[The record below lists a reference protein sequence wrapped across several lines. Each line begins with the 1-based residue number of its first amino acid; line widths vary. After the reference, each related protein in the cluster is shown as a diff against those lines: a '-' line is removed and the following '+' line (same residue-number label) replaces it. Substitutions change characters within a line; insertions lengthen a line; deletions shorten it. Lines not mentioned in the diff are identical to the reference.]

1 MKISITQSKVREQY
15 SDYRLALC
23 KGVHD
28 ILDSGFL
35 AMDSKF
41 QVVDSRSVSRAHAGG
56 GACEKAFHFEGRA
69 KRDGVVKKHDS
80 GRQKRAG
87 LTPRSRIF
95 FRLPRAQD
103 ISR

>member
-1 MKISITQSKVREQY
+1 
-15 SDYRLALC
+15 
-23 KGVHD
+23 
-28 ILDSGFL
+28 
-35 AMDSKF
+35 MDSKF
-41 QVVDSRSVSRAHAGG
+41 QVVDSGSVSRAYAGG

-69 KRDGVVKKHDS
+69 KRVVRKHAS

-103 ISR
+103 ISRYSPNEELPHRLWLLAIDTYSSKTR